1 MLPAPLYDD
10 ADVFCPC
17 QDFGF
22 KTLSDKTDHETCW
35 RRIARWYK
43 TCKAIHTRCHQ
54 SPSQPSEAKK
64 WLPTRLLDTKEADQ
78 GRVKIISTASL
89 EASERETTLYL
100 VLSHC
105 WGKRPFIT
113 LNQGNKARLHD
124 SFSVDELPPNFR
136 DAAMTTQKLG
146 FRYVWIDSLCII
158 QGADG
163 DWAEQA
169 PLMDRVYMNA
179 ELCLAAAA
187 SEDAYGGFFR
197 RRDPEDVQPFQIGL
211 LVPAQEPGRAT
222 EEKDKEET
230 KEDKPTPRSSYAY
243 CRGQVPILIWVDS
256 VDDAPLNLRGW
267 VQQERVLAPRT
278 IHFGRAQVC
287 WECKELQAYE
297 AGPDDAMAENRH
309 KMVKDWETR
318 GPETVARYQARDRAR
333 GLSLEP
339 YAQDIYEA
347 WRRIVGEY
355 SRCALSFERD
365 KLVAASGLAKAF
377 ARHLGEEYVAGLWRG
392 HLVQELLWQ
401 RSLAI
406 GDGARR
412 HAEYRAPTWSWAS
425 IAGAVE
431 WPLLGRNVKDD
442 AEVREV
448 RVESCTA
455 DITGEVRY
463 AELVL
468 AGYLLPQSSV
478 EGKDFSKSFDV
489 DGEELEIAPEK
500 CVIAPLCTWTMAG
513 GKAWKRTMGLLLVAV
528 GEGFQAPYRRLGR
541 FAVTARTTDQWYG
554 SKDTMVE
561 FKII

>member
-1 MLPAPLYDD
+1 M
-10 ADVFCPC
+10 
-17 QDFGF
+17 
-22 KTLSDKTDHETCW
+22 
-35 RRIARWYK
+35 
-43 TCKAIHTRCHQ
+43 
-54 SPSQPSEAKK
+54 
-64 WLPTRLLDTKEADQ
+64 
-78 GRVKIISTASL
+78 
-89 EASERETTLYL
+89 SERETTLYL

-105 WGKRPFIT
+105 WGRRPFIT
-113 LNQGNKARLHD
+113 LNQGNKARLQD

-136 DAAMTTQKLG
+136 DAATTTRRLG

-197 RRDPEDVQPFQIGL
+197 RRDPEDVQPFQIDL
-211 LVPAQEPGRAT
+211 LVPAREPGRAT
-222 EEKDKEET
+222 DKEKEKEKT
-230 KEDKPTPRSSYAY
+230 KDGKPTPRGFYAY
-243 CRGQVPILIWVDS
+243 CRGQVPVLIWTDAVDE
-256 VDDAPLNLRGW
+256 APLNLRGW

-287 WECKELQAYE
+287 WECRELQAYE
-297 AGPDDAMAENRH
+297 AGPDDAMAESPH
-309 KMVKDWETR
+309 KMVKDWENR
-318 GPETVARYQARDRAR
+318 GPETGASYQARKRAR
-333 GLSLEP
+333 GASLATQ
-339 YAQDIYEA
+339 AQEVYEA
-347 WRRIVGEY
+347 WRRTIGEY
-355 SRCALSFERD
+355 SVCALSFEKD

-377 ARHLGEEYVAGLWRG
+377 ARHLGDEYVAGLWRG

-401 RSLAI
+401 RGLARQ
-406 GDGARR
+406 DRASR

-425 IAGAVE
+425 IAGVVE

-442 AEVREV
+442 AEVRAV

-455 DITGEVRY
+455 DTTGEVRY

-468 AGYLLPQSSV
+468 AGYLLPQSSA
-478 EGKDFSKSFDV
+478 EGKDFSKRFDV
-489 DGEELEIAPEK
+489 DGEELAISPER
-500 CVIAPLCTWTMAG
+500 CVIAPLCTSVMHG
-513 GKAWKRTMGLLLVAV
+513 GDAWKRTMGLLLVAV
-528 GEGFQAPYRRLGR
+528 GEGLQAPYRRIGR

-554 SKDTMVE
+554 SRDTMVE